1 MDSGSI
7 RTQPVKGQKRGQR
20 LRSLALIGVIAIAP
34 LLFIG
39 RPDWLP
45 GGLNYAA
52 WNLGHVLLFALLTL
66 AINPR
71 RWLGGWS
78 LWLVSTSVV
87 LAFGIAVE
95 VTQSTM
101 GRDFDW
107 RDVLRNLIGLW
118 FVLAWQPVLTM
129 RVRNSATT
137 AVLVTAS
144 SLLMLY
150 ELNTTGVQAARFFK
164 LEHQLPQV
172 YDFGHSNPSPFWR
185 GAVQPS
191 DSHNG
196 VHDRSLKIELDTE
209 RHSGASLYRLPSDW
223 REFNQLTLTLFNPQ
237 PQPLNLTL
245 QINDQEHERGNNALS
260 DRFNTQLVLPPGS
273 SSHTFSIGDIANAP
287 ANRAMNLQRMRRLT
301 LSAVRLNEPRTVF
314 LQELKLTR

>member
-1 MDSGSI
+1 MGSGSI
-7 RTQPVKGQKRGQR
+7 RTQPLKGQRKGQR
-20 LRSLALIGVIAIAP
+20 LQSLALIGVIAIAP
-34 LLFIG
+34 LLFVG

-71 RWLGGWS
+71 RWLGGWP
-78 LWLVSTSVV
+78 LWLASTGAV

-172 YDFGHSNPSPFWR
+172 YDFSHSNPSPFWR

-191 DSHNG
+191 TSQNG
-196 VHDRSLKIELDTE
+196 AHDQSLKIELGTE
-209 RHSGASLYRLPSDW
+209 RYSGASLYRLPSDW
-223 REFNQLTLTLFNPQ
+223 REFDNLTVTLFNPEQ
-237 PQPLNLTL
+237 APLTL
-245 QINDQEHERGNNALS
+245 VLRINDQEHERGSNALS
-260 DRFNTQLVLPPGS
+260 DRFNTRLVLPPGT
-273 SSHTFSIGDIANAP
+273 SSHTFAIADIANAP
-287 ANRAMNLQRMRRLT
+287 ADRTMNLRRMRRLT
-301 LSAVRLNEPRTVF
+301 LFAVELDQPRTVF
-314 LQELKLTR
+314 LQDLRLN